1 MVRLAGPVVLA
12 ELGWMTMGVVDTI
25 MVGRLGPEAIGA
37 VAVGNALF
45 HALSITGVGLLLGLD
60 TLVSQAFG
68 AGDVEDCHHS
78 LLQAVYISLAMSPLL
93 TGAVLLAA
101 PFLQTWG
108 LHPDVLGGSIAYMKV
123 VAWSTFP
130 LLLFTALRRY
140 LQGMGLVRATMV
152 VLVSANLVNV
162 LVNWLLI
169 FGRAG
174 FPAMGVE
181 GAAWA
186 TFLSRLYMCLG
197 LMVYIAYR
205 EHPAPAGLAAVP
217 WKPDLRRIRRL
228 LKLGLPAA
236 MQIGLEVGVFA
247 TATTLAGT
255 LGPVDVVAH
264 QIALNCAALSF
275 MVPLGVSAAGAVRVG
290 QALGR
295 RDLVGARWAGWTALF
310 LGAGFMLC
318 MGVLFLAAPRPIIRI
333 YTTDAA
339 VISTGVSLLALAAA
353 FQLFDGVQVVATG
366 ILRGAGDTR
375 TPMLT
380 SLLCYW
386 LLGLPVG
393 YYLCFSLGW
402 GVQGIWMGLSLG
414 LITVGIILLFVWS
427 KKASMALQEAYAGD

>member
-12 ELGWMTMGVVDTI
+12 ELGWMSMGVVDTI

-45 HALSITGVGLLLGLD
+45 HALSISGVGLLLGLD
-60 TLVSQAFG
+60 TLVSRAFG
-68 AGDVEDCHHS
+68 AGDLEDCHHS
-78 LLQAVYISLAMSPLL
+78 LLQAIYISLAISPLL
-93 TGAVLLAA
+93 MGVIFLTA
-101 PFLQTWG
+101 PLLQTWG
-108 LHPDVLGGSIAYMKV
+108 LHPDVLGGSIAYMRV
-123 VAWSTFP
+123 VVWSTFP

-152 VLVSANLVNV
+152 ILVSANLINV
-162 LVNWLLI
+162 LANWLLI

-174 FPAMGVE
+174 FPVLGVE

-186 TFLSRLYMCLG
+186 TFFSRLYMCLG

-205 EHPAPAGLAAVP
+205 EHPEPAGLAAIP
-217 WKPDLRRIRRL
+217 LKPDLKRIGRL

-255 LGPVDVVAH
+255 LGPVEVAAH

-295 RDLVGARWAGWTALF
+295 RDLAGARRAGWTALF

-318 MGVLFLAAPRPIIRI
+318 MGVLFLVAPRPIIRI

-375 TPMLT
+375 TPMLS

-386 LLGLPVG
+386 LLGLPLG

-402 GVQGIWMGLSLG
+402 GVQGIWVGLSLG

-427 KKASMALQEAYAGD
+427 RWTSWSLRESYAGD